1 MPGPAAPSAVRRGL
15 VWVGAGAALILT
27 GTVFDG
33 LFRADLQAP
42 LDFTEYW
49 AAGRLNL
56 HGQNPY
62 DGTLVR
68 DTQRALGLDATA
80 IMMWNPPWTL
90 TLVMPVGALPFRA
103 GYGLWVLV
111 NFGLV
116 LLSAELLWRGF
127 GRPAGRRG
135 IAYVLTLGF
144 VPTIFLIGSG
154 QITGVVLV
162 GLAGFLAAA
171 RAGRFGLAGAVGAL
185 TAVKP
190 HLLGLFALMLVLDAI
205 RARAGRRVVLAGVAV
220 GVLAC
225 VPPTIANPDVWNQY
239 LAATTGGDSA
249 DHHGLAHWEPPLAG
263 WWLRSALPGSP
274 FAVQFLPF
282 LAVAVAFVAWHRRQ
296 PPTAADTVTERLP
309 AVVGLSLLAA
319 PYGVWQHDLVL
330 LLVPVLATAA
340 RLATRSSPAGVM
352 VGLTALLAANVIALV
367 MMVNQAES
375 KWYVWFTPV
384 VLAGC
389 WAAVRATAV
398 VRRTEDTRTET
409 PDRLVPL
416 AP

>member
-1 MPGPAAPSAVRRGL
+1 MPGPVAPSAARRGL
-15 VWVGAGAALILT
+15 VWAVGGAVLILA
-27 GTVFDG
+27 GMVGDG

-68 DTQRALGLDATA
+68 ETQRSLGLDATA

-103 GYGLWVLV
+103 GYGLWVLA
-111 NFGLV
+111 NLGLV

-127 GRPAGRRG
+127 GGPAGRRG
-135 IAYVLTLGF
+135 LAYVLTLGF

-162 GLAGFLAAA
+162 GLAGFLAAV
-171 RAGRFGLAGAVGAL
+171 RAGRWGLAGAVGAL

-190 HLLGLFALMLVLDAI
+190 HLLGLFALMLVLDAL
-205 RARAGRRVVLAGVAV
+205 RSRTGRRVVLAGAAV
-220 GVLAC
+220 GLLAC
-225 VPPTIANPDVWNQY
+225 VPPTLANPDVWSQY

-249 DHHGLAHWEPPLAG
+249 DHHGLSHWQPPLAG
-263 WWLRSALPGSP
+263 WWLRAALGRPFLVQCLP
-274 FAVQFLPF
+274 FAVA
-282 LAVAVAFVAWHRRQ
+282 AVGFVVWYWRQ
-296 PPTAADTVTERLP
+296 PPTDAATVADRLP

-330 LLVPVLATAA
+330 LVVPVLATAA
-340 RLATRSSPAGVM
+340 RLAARPNPAGVA
-352 VGLTALLAANVIALV
+352 VGAAVLLAANAAALT
-367 MMVNQAES
+367 MMMQQAES
-375 KWYVWFTPV
+375 KWYVWFAPV

-389 WAAVRATAV
+389 WAATRAAV
-398 VRRTEDTRTET
+398 PALPESRILNPE
-409 PDRLVPL
+409 
-416 AP
+416 A